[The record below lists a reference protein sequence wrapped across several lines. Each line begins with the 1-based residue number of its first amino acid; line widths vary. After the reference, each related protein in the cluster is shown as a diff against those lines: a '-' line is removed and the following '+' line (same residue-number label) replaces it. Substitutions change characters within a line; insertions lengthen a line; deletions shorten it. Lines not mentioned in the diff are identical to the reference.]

1 MIRPQRITLL
11 KMSHAYLF
19 EDFGP
24 LSNDGRLLIQ
34 VLTPASSPQPTDIIM
49 LPGSTDIAAD
59 YDELVACGFDSWIRQ
74 HAEAG
79 KCIFGICG
87 GLQLMGK
94 RLYDPEHNRYPF
106 VEKEM
111 LGLLDIETSFQKE
124 LIYKR
129 LRNVTDPWGNQ
140 IRGFESHRGIS
151 SGAER
156 VCFRRETGEALGYGR
171 GKLLATYLHRC
182 LHNRELKESLLKHA
196 AS

>member
-1 MIRPQRITLL
+1 MIRPQRVTLL

-19 EDFGP
+19 EDFDP
-24 LSNDGRLLIQ
+24 LVRDPQLLVQ
-34 VLTPASSPQPTDIIM
+34 TLTPSGNPPVTDIIM

-59 YDELVACGFDSWIRQ
+59 YDELVACGFDRWILQ

-87 GLQLMGK
+87 GLQLMGR
-94 RLYDPEHNRYPF
+94 RLYDPEHCRYDF
-106 VEKEM
+106 LEKRM
-111 LGLLDIETSFQKE
+111 LGLLDIETTFQKD

-151 SGAER
+151 SGEEP
-156 VCFRRETGEALGYGR
+156 VCFRRETGEALGYGH

-182 LHNRELKESLLKHA
+182 LHNQSLRESLLAHA